1 MHAHANRRRPER
13 GVTLL
18 EAVISL
24 ALLLVG
30 IVGMMHLQIVGVTA
44 DAGARA
50 QTRALQLAREL
61 VAGIEKLDPADPL
74 VASHYSGTGA
84 NPPPAFGRLLQ
95 PDGTVATS
103 GFRPWDDATPI
114 AGVTTDVA
122 LLARDG
128 ADPEDA
134 TRPLFQ
140 RRWSVWQAETAA
152 TTGGVNLVAVSVTYR
167 EKALPG
173 IREVVLL
180 THVSN
185 QGLSGAFVSAYR

>member
-24 ALLLVG
+24 SLLLVG

-61 VAGIEKLDPADPL
+61 VAGIEKLDPTDARI
-74 VASHYSGTGA
+74 AAHHSGA
-84 NPPPAFGRLLQ
+84 PPPAAFGRLLL

-103 GFRPWDDATPI
+103 GFTPWDDATPI
-114 AGVTTDVA
+114 AGVTTDA
-122 LLARDG
+122 TLLAREG
-128 ADPEDA
+128 ADPEDG
-134 TRPLFQ
+134 TLPLFQ
-140 RRWSVWQAETAA
+140 RRWSVWQAETAVLY
-152 TTGGVNLVAVSVTYR
+152 GGVHLIAVSVTYR

-185 QGLSGAFVSAYR
+185 QGLSSAFASAYR

>member
-50 QTRALQLAREL
+50 QTRAFQLAREL
-61 VAGIEKLDPADPL
+61 VTGIEKLDPADPL
-74 VASHYSGTGA
+74 VASHHSGA
-84 NPPPAFGRLLQ
+84 SPPPAFGRLLL

-103 GFRPWDDATPI
+103 GYTPWDDAKPI
-114 AGVTTDVA
+114 AGVTTDAA
-122 LLARDG
+122 LLAREG
-128 ADPEDA
+128 ADPGDA

-152 TTGGVNLVAVSVTYR
+152 ATGGVNLVAVSVTYR